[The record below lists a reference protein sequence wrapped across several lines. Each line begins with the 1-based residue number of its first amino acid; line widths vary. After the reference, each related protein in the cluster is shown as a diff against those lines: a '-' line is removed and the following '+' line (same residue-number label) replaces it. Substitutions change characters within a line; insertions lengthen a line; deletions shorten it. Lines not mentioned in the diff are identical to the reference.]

1 MERGNLHSDGKGKR
15 RVALNAMS
23 ANTDAGCRGGAAC
36 SSGEASVMDAER
48 RGCVVQSMKLAN
60 LRGGMS

>member
-15 RVALNAMS
+15 RVVLNATS

-36 SSGEASVMDAER
+36 SSGEASVMDVER
-48 RGCVVQSMKLAN
+48 RGCVVQSKELTN
-60 LRGGMS
+60 LFGGMS